1 MARSIKKGP
10 YVFKR
15 LLKKVQKLN
24 KEGKKE
30 VIKTWSRRSTIFP
43 DFIGHTFAVH
53 NGKDFIPVYVTEDMV
68 GHKLGEFSLT
78 RKCGEGRNSMEA
90 KAIAKTVRISALKS
104 RLVMRL
110 INGKN
115 VDEAFGILNNMNSKA
130 SRVIKKV
137 LTSAVANAEN
147 NHNLDKTK
155 LYVKEAY
162 VNDGPVLK
170 RSVPDSRGRI
180 ARNDHRTSHVT
191 VVVAER

>member
-1 MARSIKKGP
+1 
-10 YVFKR
+10 
-15 LLKKVQKLN
+15 
-24 KEGKKE
+24 
-30 VIKTWSRRSTIFP
+30 
-43 DFIGHTFAVH
+43 
-53 NGKDFIPVYVTEDMV
+53 
-68 GHKLGEFSLT
+68 
-78 RKCGEGRNSMEA
+78 MEA

-115 VDEAFGILNNMNSKA
+115 VGDALNILNNMNNKA
-130 SRVIKKV
+130 ARVIKKV
-137 LTSAVANAEN
+137 LISALANAEN
-147 NHNLDKTK
+147 NHNLDKSK

-180 ARNDHRTSHVT
+180 AKNDHRTSHVT